1 MDKRT
6 DNIKNG
12 MKMPLVPLRG
22 VVIFPETLNHFD
34 VGRKKSIAAVENA
47 MKNNSTVFFVT
58 QKDFTVENPTEA
70 DLYEYGVVAE
80 VKQILRFSDQFVKV
94 LVDCKYRA
102 RMREMHDGGKYLTC
116 TVTRANLKKLKPEEK
131 ETADALSRSIKALL
145 DTYLDNNPKLS
156 ADVIF
161 DAMAAQDPNKLVET
175 LAFHLPLEYDK
186 KQKILRESSIINRLK
201 LMVEYMSKENSVLA
215 IEKEIND
222 KVNEQMDQNQ
232 REYYL
237 REQMRVIS
245 SELGDYSDDSHDD
258 ADRFKK
264 AIEALP
270 LGEADKKKL
279 LKEAERLAVMP
290 KGSQEANVVETY
302 LDTVTDLPWGVYTE
316 DNLDLKNAQYILE
329 RDHYGLE
336 KVKER
341 IIEFLAVKNLT
352 DSFGTQIICLIG
364 PPGTGKTSITK
375 SIAEAMGRK
384 FVRLSLGGVSNEAEI
399 RGHRRTYVASM
410 PGRIIDAIKQAE
422 TANPLILLD
431 EIDKLSRDYSGDPA
445 SALLEVLDPEQNVSF
460 KDHYLD
466 VPFDLSKVLFIT
478 TANDASTIP
487 GPLYDR
493 MEIIELSSYTREEKF
508 KIAKQY
514 LIQKELGRNGLD
526 RKQFSI
532 SDAALYSIIDDYTRE
547 AGVRN
552 LERKIAKLIRHAAVK
567 IVKGES
573 QRVRVDVKNIE
584 SILGPKLDRG
594 TISSVTDEV
603 GVANGLA
610 WTSVGGEML
619 PIQTAVVPGSGKIE
633 VTGNLGDVMKESA
646 KIAITLARKYAN
658 DYGIDPDFY
667 KNTDIHIHAP
677 EGAIPKD
684 GPSAGVTLTTSLI
697 SALSGIPVRHEIA
710 MTGEIT
716 LTGSVLPIG
725 GLKEKTIA
733 AFREKKTVV
742 LIPKN
747 NVSDLSEINE
757 EVRKALKIIPVENV
771 KQVLKL
777 ALNRQTPLKKVG
789 VLPKSKDINGQ
800 MSIKI

>member
-1 MDKRT
+1 MERRS
-6 DNIKNG
+6 DNKNG
-12 MKMPLVPLRG
+12 IRMPLVPLRG
-22 VVIFPETLNHFD
+22 VVIFPDTLNHFD

-47 MKNNSTVFFVT
+47 MKNNSMVFFVT
-58 QKDFTVENPTEA
+58 QKDFTVENPGES
-70 DLYEYGVVAE
+70 DLYDYGVVAE

-94 LVDCKYRA
+94 LVDCKYRG
-102 RMREMHDGGKYLTC
+102 RLREFHDGGRYLSC
-116 TVTRANLKKLKPEEK
+116 TVTRANLKRLKPEET

-145 DTYLDNNPKLS
+145 DTYLDNNPKFS

-161 DAMAAQDPNKLVET
+161 EAMAAQDHNKLVET
-175 LAFHLPLEYDK
+175 LAFYLPLDYEK
-186 KQKILRESSIINRLK
+186 KQKILRESSIIARLK

-245 SELGDYSDDSHDD
+245 SELGDYSEDSRDD
-258 ADRFKK
+258 ADGFKK
-264 AIEALP
+264 KIEALP

-279 LKEAERLAVMP
+279 LKEADRLAVMP
-290 KGSQEANVVETY
+290 KGSQEANVIETY

-316 DNLDLKNAQYILE
+316 DNLDLKNAQTILE

-364 PPGTGKTSITK
+364 PPGTGKTSIAR

-384 FVRLSLGGVSNEAEI
+384 FVRLSLGGISNEAEI

-514 LIQKELGRNGLD
+514 LVSKELTRNGLD
-526 RKQFSI
+526 RKHFTITDS
-532 SDAALYSIIDDYTRE
+532 ALYSIIDDYTRE

-552 LERKIAKLIRHAAVK
+552 LERKIAKLIRYAAVK

-573 QRVRVDVKNIE
+573 QRFRVDVKNIE
-584 SILGPKLDRG
+584 KILGPKLDRG

-646 KIAITLARKYAN
+646 KIAITLARKYASE
-658 DYGIDPDFY
+658 YGIDPEFY
-667 KNTDIHIHAP
+667 KNMDIHIHAP

-697 SALSGIPVRHEIA
+697 SALSGMPVRHEIA

-733 AFREKKTVV
+733 AFREKKTTV

-747 NVSDLSEINE
+747 NVSDLAEINE
-757 EVRKALKIIPVENV
+757 EVKNALRIIPVESV

-777 ALNRQTPLKKVG
+777 ALVRPASQKKVNVIHG
-789 VLPKSKDINGQ
+789 NVENKSQ